1 MRMVAALN
9 ATSATFKITVYSDV
23 LKEGVEVDCVVDR
36 IIRLFSNLRLDTGQK
51 FRQVCKIQ

>member
-9 ATSATFKITVYSDV
+9 ATSATFKITAYSNV

-36 IIRLFSNLRLDTGQK
+36 IVRLFSNLRLDA
-51 FRQVCKIQ
+51 

>member
-23 LKEGVEVDCVVDR
+23 LKEGVEVE
-36 IIRLFSNLRLDTGQK
+36 
-51 FRQVCKIQ
+51 